1 MGELKD
7 KAAELTDHV
16 GDYLETMYKLTVLNA
31 TDKASGI
38 ASASITGVVV
48 FILTIFAVLFAS
60 VGLGWWL
67 GEKLDS
73 MLAGFVIVAG
83 VYILLIFVILA
94 FHKNHIFPLLRNF
107 IIKKIYE

>member
-38 ASASITGVVV
+38 ASASITGAVV

-73 MLAGFVIVAG
+73 MLAGFVIVAA
-83 VYILLIFVILA
+83 VYILLIVVILV
-94 FHKNHIFPLLRNF
+94 FHKKHIFPLLRNF

>member
-1 MGELKD
+1 MSELKD
-7 KAAELTDHV
+7 KAGELTDHV

-38 ASASITGVVV
+38 ASASITGIVV
-48 FILTIFAVLFAS
+48 FILTIFAILFGS

-73 MLAGFVIVAG
+73 MLAGFGIVAI
-83 VYILLIFVILA
+83 VYVLMIVVILVL
-94 FHKNHIFPLLRNF
+94 HKNHIFPLLRNF
-107 IIKKIYE
+107 IIRKIYE